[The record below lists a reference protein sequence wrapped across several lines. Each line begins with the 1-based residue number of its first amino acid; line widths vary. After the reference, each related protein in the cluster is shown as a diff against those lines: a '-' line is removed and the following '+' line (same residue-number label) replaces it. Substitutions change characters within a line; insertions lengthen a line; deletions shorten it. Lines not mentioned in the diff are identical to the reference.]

1 MVLIYSYIYCGDLEG
16 YSFLQTL
23 PRNRSPIHNKE
34 IIFFLVQFGRISYP
48 SIIPI
53 KSLIIT
59 VVPCLYQH
67 SIMIIPQLLFLQ
79 PSFHC
84 NVYKNVVQIWI
95 LCDGANGV
103 GTALGWHCVEMARR
117 WHYTLWARDH
127 EGEERHFMGMAGTLG
142 RGSIYTAQPACM
154 FWGVLQVVRKGK
166 GQVESAIL

>member
-1 MVLIYSYIYCGDLEG
+1 MMVKKLVINMYLSNIMVLIYSSIYCGDVEG

-23 PRNRSPIHNKE
+23 SRNRSPIHNKE
-34 IIFFLVQFGRISYP
+34 IIFFLVQLGRISNR
-48 SIIPI
+48 SI
-53 KSLIIT
+53 KT
-59 VVPCLYQH
+59 YLYQH
-67 SIMIIPQLLFLQ
+67 SIIIIPQLLFLQ

-84 NVYKNVVQIWI
+84 NVYKNVVQNWI

-154 FWGVLQVVRKGK
+154 FWGVLYRW
-166 GQVESAIL
+166 